1 MKKSI
6 ISILIWLFCQST
18 FAAIDL
24 NTANQSDL
32 ESLSGIGPSK
42 AQAIIDYRKA
52 HGGFETVDELVKVD
66 GIGPGTL
73 KRLSKD
79 VKVRSI
85 IKEIKP
91 KGRIPSSVKLDQP

>member
-6 ISILIWLFCQST
+6 TAVLLWLFCQST
-18 FAAIDL
+18 LAAIDL

-42 AQAIIDYRKA
+42 AQAIIDYRKT
-52 HGGFETVDELVKVD
+52 HGGFETVEELVKVD

-73 KRLSKD
+73 KKLSEHI
-79 VKVRSI
+79 KVRPI
-85 IKEIKP
+85 VKEVQP
-91 KGRIPSSVKLDQP
+91 TGRIPSSVKLD

>member
-1 MKKSI
+1 M
-6 ISILIWLFCQST
+6 LLWLYCQSALT
-18 FAAIDL
+18 AIDL

-52 HGGFETVDELVKVD
+52 HGGFETVDDLVKVD

-73 KRLSKD
+73 KKLSKD
-79 VKVRSI
+79 VKVRSM
-85 IKEIKP
+85 IKDIKP
-91 KGRIPSSVKLDQP
+91 KGRIPSSVKLD